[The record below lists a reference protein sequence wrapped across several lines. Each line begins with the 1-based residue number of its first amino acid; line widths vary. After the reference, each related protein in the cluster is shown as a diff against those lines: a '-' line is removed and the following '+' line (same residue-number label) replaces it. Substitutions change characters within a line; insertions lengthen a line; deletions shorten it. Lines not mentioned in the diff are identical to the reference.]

1 MSVCVCVCVCVC
13 TCINVCVC
21 VIVCLYVWCVYVRAS
36 VHLSVYVM
44 YFTVRPGKG
53 GGKLNLNIPI
63 NIVPLCL
70 HIMYKIN

>member
-1 MSVCVCVCVCVC
+1 MCVCVCVCVHALTFVSVSLCVC
-13 TCINVCVC
+13 TCG
-21 VIVCLYVWCVYVRAS
+21 VYMRAS

-44 YFTVRPGKG
+44 YFMVRPGKG

-70 HIMYKIN
+70 HIM